1 MSVYTKTGD
10 KGETG
15 LYTGQRVKKNSIRV
29 SAYGAV
35 DEAAGV
41 LALARGLSENEEVK
55 ARIFALQKL
64 LPLLMADLAS
74 LNEENLIKEEHIK
87 NLENEMDKIE
97 DNLPPI
103 KSFVIAGNTKA
114 GGALDLA
121 RTILRRAERE
131 FITLK
136 ENEPV
141 HEADGIFLNRLSDYV
156 FLIMRVE
163 EEA

>member
-15 LYTGQRVKKNSIRV
+15 LYTGQRVKKNSLRV

-35 DEAAGV
+35 DEAAGA
-41 LALARGLSENEEVK
+41 LSLARGLSENEEVK

-74 LNEENLIKEEHIK
+74 LNEECLIKDEHIQ

-97 DNLPPI
+97 AKLPPL

-136 ENEPV
+136 DNEEV
-141 HEADGIFLNRLSDYV
+141 YEIDGIFLNRLSDYV
-156 FLIMRVE
+156 FLIMRIE

>member
-15 LYTGQRVKKNSIRV
+15 LYTGERIKKNSLRV

-35 DEAAGV
+35 DEAGGA
-41 LALARGLSENEEVK
+41 LSLARGLSKNAEVK
-55 ARIFALQKL
+55 EKIFKIQKL

-74 LNEENLIKEEHIK
+74 LNQESLITDEHIK
-87 NLENEMDKIE
+87 TLESEMDVI
-97 DNLPPI
+97 DNSLPPLKAFI
-103 KSFVIAGNTKA
+103 IAGNTKS

-121 RTILRRAERE
+121 RTVLRRAERE

-136 ENEPV
+136 ENESV
-141 HEADGIFLNRLSDYV
+141 HETDGILLNRLSDYV
-156 FLIMRVE
+156 FLLMRIE
-163 EEA
+163 ENQ

>member
-15 LYTGQRVKKNSIRV
+15 LYTGQRVKKNSLRV

-35 DEAAGV
+35 DEAAGA
-41 LALARGLSENEEVK
+41 LSLARGLSENEEVK

-74 LNEENLIKEEHIK
+74 LNEECLIKEEHIK

-97 DNLPPI
+97 AKLPPL

-114 GGALDLA
+114 VKND
-121 RTILRRAERE
+121 
-131 FITLK
+131 
-136 ENEPV
+136 
-141 HEADGIFLNRLSDYV
+141 
-156 FLIMRVE
+156 
-163 EEA
+163 